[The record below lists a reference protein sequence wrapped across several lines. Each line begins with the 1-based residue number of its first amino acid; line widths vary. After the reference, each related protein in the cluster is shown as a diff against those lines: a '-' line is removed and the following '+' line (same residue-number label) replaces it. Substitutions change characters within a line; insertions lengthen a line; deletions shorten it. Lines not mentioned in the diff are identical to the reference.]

1 MGFRFTLMALF
12 GLFLAAAGLSGWG
25 GSAPAAAAEPPAAQR
40 AEIEK
45 IVREYLLNNPETIVE
60 ALQAYETRRHAAA
73 AEASAAAIGPL
84 RQELERDPAA
94 PVAGNPKGGTTIVEF
109 FDYRCG
115 YCKRM
120 VPTIQSLLKSDG
132 DIRYVFREF
141 PILGPESVT
150 ASKAALAVWKL
161 APEKYFPFHL
171 SLMENRGALTE
182 ARVVELAQAQGIEPQ
197 RLRTA
202 MADSAIEEHL
212 RRTAELARKIN
223 VNGTPAFV
231 IGGRL
236 VPGAVELDSLKELIA
251 AARAG

>member
-1 MGFRFTLMALF
+1 MHFRFTLTALF
-12 GLFLAAAGLSGWG
+12 GLVLAAAMSNG
-25 GSAPAAAAEPPAAQR
+25 GGGTSPAQAAELPAAQR
-40 AEIEK
+40 SEIEQ
-45 IVREYLLNNPETIVE
+45 IVREYLLKNPETIVN
-60 ALQAYETRRHAAA
+60 ALQAYEAQQNAA
-73 AEASAAAIGPL
+73 AEKASAAAIVTV

-171 SLMENRGALTE
+171 ALMENRGALTE
-182 ARVVELAQAQGIEPQ
+182 ARVLELAQAQGIEPQ

-236 VPGAVELDSLKELIA
+236 VPGAVDLDTLKEMIA

>member
-1 MGFRFTLMALF
+1 MYVRFTLTALF
-12 GLFLAAAGLSGWG
+12 GLFLAAAVSNIG
-25 GSAPAAAAEPPAAQR
+25 GSSSPAQAAELPAAQR
-40 AEIEK
+40 AEIEG
-45 IVREYLLNNPETIVE
+45 IVREYLLKNPETIVN
-60 ALQAYETRRHAAA
+60 ALQAYEAQQSAA
-73 AEASAAAIGPL
+73 AEKASAAAIVPV

-150 ASKAALAVWKL
+150 ASKAALAVWRL
-161 APEKYFPFHL
+161 APEKYFPFHVA
-171 SLMENRGALTE
+171 LMESRGALTE
-182 ARVVELAQAQGIEPQ
+182 ARVFELAQAQGIEPQ
-197 RLRTA
+197 RLRAA

-212 RRTAELARKIN
+212 RRTAELARKIG
-223 VNGTPAFV
+223 VNGTPALV

-236 VPGAVELDSLKELIA
+236 VPGAVDLDTLKEMIA

>member
-1 MGFRFTLMALF
+1 MPFRFPLTALL
-12 GLFLAAAGLSGWG
+12 GLFLAAAWMSGWG
-25 GSAPAAAAEPPAAQR
+25 GPRPAQAAELPAAQR

-45 IVREYLLNNPETIVE
+45 IVREYLLKNPETIVE
-60 ALQAYETRRHAAA
+60 ALQAYEAQQHAAS
-73 AEASAAAIGPL
+73 EKASAAAIVPL

-161 APEKYFPFHL
+161 SPEKYFPFHIA
-171 SLMENRGALTE
+171 LMESRGALTE
-182 ARVVELAQAQGIEPQ
+182 ARVFELAQAQGIELQ

-236 VPGAVELDSLKELIA
+236 VPGAVELDQLKELIA
-251 AARAG
+251 AGRAG

>member
-1 MGFRFTLMALF
+1 MPFRFTLMVPL
-12 GLFLAAAGLSGWG
+12 GLLLAAAWISGWG
-25 GSAPAAAAEPPAAQR
+25 SPGPANAAEVPAAQR
-40 AEIEK
+40 AEIEQ
-45 IVREYLLNNPETIVE
+45 IVREYLLKNPETIVN
-60 ALQAYETRRHAAA
+60 ALQAYEAQQSAA
-73 AEASAAAIGPL
+73 AEKASAAAIVSL

-161 APEKYFPFHL
+161 APEKYFPFHMA
-171 SLMENRGALTE
+171 LMENRGALTE
-182 ARVVELAQAQGIEPQ
+182 ARVFELAQAQGIEPQ

-231 IGGRL
+231 VGGRL
-236 VPGAVELDSLKELIA
+236 VPGAVDLDHLKELIA